1 MGKTD
6 KKGNVVDF
14 SGMTKNKSVISG
26 KKHDTKWKKGQS
38 GNPNGRPKGSVS
50 IVEGIKKKLLEIEP
64 VNKKTYL
71 ELFLSKLFL
80 KAIKEG
86 NEQLMKDIINRVDG
100 MPKQSTDLTTN
111 GKDLQTLMVK
121 FIKDGDN
128 RDTG

>member
-1 MGKTD
+1 MKNKTD
-6 KKGNVVDF
+6 KTV
-14 SGMTKNKSVISG
+14 
-26 KKHDTKWKKGQS
+26 KKQKDYLFKKGQS

-50 IVEGIKKKLLEIEP
+50 IVAGIKKKLLEIEP